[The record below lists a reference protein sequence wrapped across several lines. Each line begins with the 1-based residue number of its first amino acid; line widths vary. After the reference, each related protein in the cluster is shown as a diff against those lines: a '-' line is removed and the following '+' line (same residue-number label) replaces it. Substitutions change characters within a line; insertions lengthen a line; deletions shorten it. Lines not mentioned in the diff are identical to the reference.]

1 VDSENQISP
10 EQGSILH
17 PNPEA
22 PTPGYQPS
30 TGRKLFMFLLCL
42 CALIAIWAY
51 YWFADK

>member
-10 EQGSILH
+10 EQVSI
-17 PNPEA
+17 PNPES

-42 CALIAIWAY
+42 CALIAIWVY
-51 YWFADK
+51 NWFGAK